1 MGESCVIDIINKV
14 KARRYIAQPLIIHS
28 DRGSQYVAKE
38 YKKATEKM
46 QRSYSAKAFPW
57 DNACIESFHSIIKL
71 KLKEEYSVKV
81 FIEAVKSDYEVIEA
95 LSREFPE
102 AEKFE
107 ENSFSG
113 SEIIVYAIPVMTI
126 VLGSTVL
133 KELVKGLINNRRIK
147 VKYKGIEL
155 DGDYKQVEKMLQTL
169 LKEEQEAEKDK
180 IKHKK
185 R

>member
-1 MGESCVIDIINKV
+1 M
-14 KARRYIAQPLIIHS
+14 
-28 DRGSQYVAKE
+28 
-38 YKKATEKM
+38 
-46 QRSYSAKAFPW
+46 
-57 DNACIESFHSIIKL
+57 
-71 KLKEEYSVKV
+71 KV

-95 LSREFPE
+95 LNREFPE
-102 AEKFE
+102 AEQFE

-126 VLGSTVL
+126 VFGSTVL